1 MQDALTS
8 GYYQILL
15 LLFQNPLIRNVVS
28 SFFLPNLRSPD
39 VALQQ
44 CWPPGWQ
51 DTLSRHC
58 WAAAALVKGLLG
70 VAVLLL
76 SVSKHAL
83 SHYHPIQ
90 PSCISLR
97 AVYLVKYRLNL
108 LWTLSWRCTPSAVFS
123 SLLREREIAQGSVG
137 NRNIS
142 LKQLSTIFLK
152 VCIKTTDSEHYG
164 PAELRGP
171 QQLSIPCGRSGAGL
185 HNSWGW
191 GKNSTLERQSVPRN
205 LESRRNRATR
215 QYPFTFAKINQ
226 QLVTSRSFVRPPCFP
241 F

>member
-70 VAVLLL
+70 LAVLLL

-123 SLLREREIAQGSVG
+123 SLLRERLHKVVLVTETFPWSNYPLSFSKSVLRLLILNTMAQQSSGD
-137 NRNIS
+137 
-142 LKQLSTIFLK
+142 LSSSASH
-152 VCIKTTDSEHYG
+152 V
-164 PAELRGP
+164 
-171 QQLSIPCGRSGAGL
+171 AGL
-185 HNSWGW
+185 GQACTILGDG
-191 GKNSTLERQSVPRN
+191 GKTALWKDKVSLGTWKAEETEPRGN
-205 LESRRNRATR
+205 THLPL
-215 QYPFTFAKINQ
+215 QK
-226 QLVTSRSFVRPPCFP
+226 
-241 F
+241 